1 MKLYQPIQNQNPIHG
16 NLKESNKRE
25 ANGMNIQTT
34 HTLTLT
40 ADEAWYL
47 AQHCADSA
55 SYWDQLAQDVIDG
68 KRNDLFLDSCKS
80 ISNRARNNYKMIM
93 AMCDT
98 D

>member
-1 MKLYQPIQNQNPIHG
+1 MGI
-16 NLKESNKRE
+16 LKGQSKRE

-68 KRNDLFLDSCKS
+68 KRNDLFLDSCQS
-80 ISNRARNNYKMIM
+80 ISNRARNNYKKIM
-93 AMCDT
+93 AICDT